1 MNLYYLPAF
10 AVYAG
15 IATATALAYL
25 CLATG
30 AGWLYAYM
38 RRNRRAAGR
47 PQPGTAVRSVLLET
61 DQRLR
66 RHTTALLLFVAGGL
80 LLSVFGERG
89 WWADLPLRL
98 WAVLAVALMILQ
110 GYALVRLVQ
119 LIRYRARLTH
129 LLHQHEEMNAR
140 LAEAQARG
148 YRLHYAVPAG
158 DLCLDTVVTGENG
171 VYALSIVLPPPGAE
185 TAVLRD
191 GRLLF
196 GPDKH
201 VSNIVP
207 ILAAARVLGRELQES
222 TGQAVPVQTVLI
234 VPGCRTES
242 GENQTCLLLTLETC
256 VSFVGWR
263 SAPGFLMADDLRA
276 IDTWLEDR
284 TRRPDR
290 AARQAVR
297 ATLGE
302 AIPPPLLV

>member
-1 MNLYYLPAF
+1 MDFYYLPAF

-15 IATATALAYL
+15 VATGTALAYL
-25 CLATG
+25 GVATLVS
-30 AGWLYAYM
+30 WCYALI
-38 RRNRRAAGR
+38 RRNRVRPGR
-47 PQPGTAVRSVLLET
+47 SQPGATVRSVLAEA

-66 RHTTALLLFVAGGL
+66 RHTTALLLFIVGAL

-98 WAVLAVALMILQ
+98 WAVLATALLILQ

-119 LIRYRARLTH
+119 LVRYRSRLNY
-129 LLHQHEEMNAR
+129 LLFQHEEMSAR

-148 YRLHYAVPAG
+148 YRLHYGVPAG
-158 DLCLDTVVTGENG
+158 DLCIDTVVTGENG
-171 VYALSIVLPPPGAE
+171 IYALSILLPPPGAE

-191 GRLLF
+191 GRLTF
-196 GPDKH
+196 GPDEQ
-201 VSNIVP
+201 VTNIVP
-207 ILAAARVLGRELQES
+207 ILAAARVLGRELQEA
-222 TGQAVPVQTVLI
+222 TGQTLAVNTVLI

-242 GENQTCLLLTLETC
+242 GENQTCLLVNLETC

-263 SAPGFLMADDLRA
+263 NAPGFLMADDRQP
-276 IDTWLEDR
+276 IDKWLDER
-284 TRRPDR
+284 SRKPDR
-290 AARQAVR
+290 AARRAVR